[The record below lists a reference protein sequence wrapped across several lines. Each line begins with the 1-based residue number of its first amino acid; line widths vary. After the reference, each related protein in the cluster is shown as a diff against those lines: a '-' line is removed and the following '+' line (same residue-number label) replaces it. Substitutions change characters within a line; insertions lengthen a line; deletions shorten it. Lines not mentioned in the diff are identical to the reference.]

1 MLALLRV
8 SLPTP
13 GGKERTPLLTA
24 QSRASAFAS
33 YQSML
38 FFMAILA
45 LKFSKSQPRRY
56 EHEQR

>member
-13 GGKERTPLLTA
+13 GGEERTPLLTA
-24 QSRASAFAS
+24 QGRASAFAS

-45 LKFSKSQPRRY
+45 LNSANHSQGDTG
-56 EHEQR
+56 HEQR